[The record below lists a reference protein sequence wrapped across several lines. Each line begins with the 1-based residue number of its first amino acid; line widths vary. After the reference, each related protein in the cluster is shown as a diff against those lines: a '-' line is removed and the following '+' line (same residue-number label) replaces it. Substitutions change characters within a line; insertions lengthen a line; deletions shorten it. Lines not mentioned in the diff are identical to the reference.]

1 MAAIMSASHVQDAQ
15 SIQQQQP
22 PQQLHVNNHP
32 PPLPPSTRAV
42 SEHSLPH
49 SHSTPLHST
58 HLHSHSSQ
66 THAHAAPAPSPDHS
80 HSHTHTSHTHAAH
93 EGEQSKARAA
103 VEESPDGKW
112 ARYAVK
118 LGSGTFKEVWLAV
131 DTDTGREVAW
141 NAVDLRKV
149 GSAKE
154 QQRIRQETA
163 LLTTLRHPHIIEIYD
178 VWENAARH
186 TLCFIT
192 QKSSYTLKQHIAN
205 LHPAKIK
212 VIKKYCRQ
220 ILSALV
226 YLHGVTPPIIHR
238 DIKVHMHSHTAG
250 STVCHAPAPSRSV
263 ADMICSSRC
272 DPLLCLCQADNIF
285 IDSTTGDIRIGDFGL
300 SISSYN
306 PTSIVGTPGFLS
318 PEMFGESYNELVD
331 IWSFG
336 MCVLEMATNQY
347 PYIEY
352 NGSVAST
359 LR

>member
-1 MAAIMSASHVQDAQ
+1 M
-15 SIQQQQP
+15 
-22 PQQLHVNNHP
+22 P
-32 PPLPPSTRAV
+32 PPSPP
-42 SEHSLPH
+42 
-49 SHSTPLHST
+49 
-58 HLHSHSSQ
+58 
-66 THAHAAPAPSPDHS
+66 PDHS
-80 HSHTHTSHTHAAH
+80 HSHSTHTAHSHAPH
-93 EGEQSKARAA
+93 EGGDQTNKARAA

-118 LGSGTFKEVWLAV
+118 LGAGTFKDVWLAV

-226 YLHGVTPPIIHR
+226 YLHSLTPPIIHR
-238 DIKVHMHSHTAG
+238 DIKVTTYSTPHPHQSKHT
-250 STVCHAPAPSRSV
+250 PAMRV
-263 ADMICSSRC
+263 RC
-272 DPLLCLCQADNIF
+272 
-285 IDSTTGDIRIGDFGL
+285 
-300 SISSYN
+300 
-306 PTSIVGTPGFLS
+306 
-318 PEMFGESYNELVD
+318 
-331 IWSFG
+331 
-336 MCVLEMATNQY
+336 
-347 PYIEY
+347 
-352 NGSVAST
+352 
-359 LR
+359 